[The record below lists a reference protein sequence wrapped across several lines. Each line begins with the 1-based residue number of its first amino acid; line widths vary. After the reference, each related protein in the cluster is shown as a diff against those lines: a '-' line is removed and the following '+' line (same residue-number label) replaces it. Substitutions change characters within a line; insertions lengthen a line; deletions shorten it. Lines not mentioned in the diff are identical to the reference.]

1 MRDRA
6 PGGTAAPPRDLGVP
20 SPDDA
25 AWLGLS
31 TGTLPVAEAL
41 AWVVAPHCG
50 AVVTFVGTVR
60 DHSDGRPGV
69 TSLEYEA
76 YAEQVEPRLAEVAA
90 AARRQWPGLTKV
102 ALLHRVGLLAVGEAA
117 VVVAVSTPSRDEAF
131 TAARYCI
138 DTLKAT
144 VPIWK
149 KETWDG
155 GSDWVTCDHDVVVTD
170 G

>member
-1 MRDRA
+1 VTEPLVA
-6 PGGTAAPPRDLGVP
+6 PSPPPSELGVP
-20 SPDDA
+20 GPNVET
-25 AWLGLS
+25 WLGLS
-31 TGTLPVAEAL
+31 SGTLPVAEAL
-41 AWVVAPHCG
+41 TWVVAPHCG

-60 DHSDGRPGV
+60 DRSDRRPGV

-76 YAEQVEPRLAEVAA
+76 YAEQVEPRLVEVAA
-90 AARRQWPGLTKV
+90 AARRRWPGVSKV

-155 GSDWVTCDHDVVVTD
+155 GSDWVTCDHDVVATD